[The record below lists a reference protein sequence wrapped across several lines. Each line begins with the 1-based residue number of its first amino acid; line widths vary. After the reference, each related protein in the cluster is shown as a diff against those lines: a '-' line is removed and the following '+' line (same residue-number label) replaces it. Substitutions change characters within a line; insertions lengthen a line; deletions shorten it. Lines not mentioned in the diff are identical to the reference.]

1 MKRDSSSTT
10 LWKKSLEETAT
21 AATATTDQA
30 EREATHMCDTQQAH
44 LERCSYDYRV
54 KWLIGLGKEGGGAE
68 QKSSARARVCVR
80 RRQEAGVDTTWS
92 ERQGMEGDGG
102 ENLTTAGL
110 LFRLHIV
117 IFHDDARAWPTD
129 GPR

>member
-1 MKRDSSSTT
+1 M
-10 LWKKSLEETAT
+10 WKKSLEETAT

-54 KWLIGLGKEGGGAE
+54 KWLIGWLGWEKRGGG
-68 QKSSARARVCVR
+68 QNRSRVRARVCVR